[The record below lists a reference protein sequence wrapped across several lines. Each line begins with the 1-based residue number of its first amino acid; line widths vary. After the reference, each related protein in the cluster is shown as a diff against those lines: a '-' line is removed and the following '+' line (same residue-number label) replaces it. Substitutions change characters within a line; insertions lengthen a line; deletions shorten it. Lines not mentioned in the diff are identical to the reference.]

1 MRTFS
6 IERFRYAS
14 RRLAWMIVCV
24 LALTAGSA
32 SPHLAFAGDPPAPED
47 GGTPGAKRKAP
58 PKLADLDTPGK
69 RLRHLR
75 NLYAELANTAD
86 DEAARKLAQQI
97 EQVWLTPAS
106 PTVGVL
112 LERANK
118 AVQDKD
124 LDVALQFLDAA
135 VELAPDYAEA
145 WNRRAYVFY
154 LQNDYGRAVGDLRR
168 VIALDPSHFKALDG
182 LAQIFKDTGNREAA
196 LAVFRR
202 LADVYPN
209 WSNIEQTIAELQR
222 EVEGLPL

>member
-1 MRTFS
+1 VAVFVPQPAAAA
-6 IERFRYAS
+6 EPP
-14 RRLAWMIVCV
+14 
-24 LALTAGSA
+24 TAEA
-32 SPHLAFAGDPPAPED
+32 PA
-47 GGTPGAKRKAP
+47 AKRKAP
-58 PKLADLDTPGK
+58 PRLADLDTPGK
-69 RLRHLR
+69 RVRFLS
-75 NLYAELANTAD
+75 NLYAELASAD
-86 DEAARKLAQQI
+86 DEESARKVAQQI

-182 LAQIFKDTGNREAA
+182 LAQIFKDTGNGAAA

-202 LADVYPN
+202 LADVHPH
-209 WSNIEQTIAELQR
+209 WANIEQTLSELQR
-222 EVEGLPL
+222 EVEGSPL